1 MQTTYPFNDCLRNR
15 MAAHLGDFERNEIN
29 DADLRMA
36 GVALVVAPTQSSEGT
51 AAGACLLLTRRSTK
65 LRRHAGQY
73 ALPGGR
79 VDDGETFQDAAL
91 RELSEELGLDYD
103 ATSVLG
109 ALDDYKTRSGFR
121 IRPFVIW
128 GGSLANMRPD
138 PIEVAVVFQV
148 PLSDLDS
155 PEIPRLTPSE
165 DPNRPVLGAP
175 IAVTGHVVH
184 APTAA
189 LIYQF
194 REVAMHGRATRVAHF
209 EQPEFAWK

>member
-1 MQTTYPFNDCLRNR
+1 
-15 MAAHLGDFERNEIN
+15 MANHLENFDRREIN
-29 DADLRMA
+29 DPELRMA
-36 GVALVVAPTQSSEGT
+36 GVALVVAPTTSSDAST
-51 AAGACLLLTRRSTK
+51 AGACLLLTRRSTK
-65 LRRHAGQY
+65 MRRHAGQY

-79 VDDGETFQDAAL
+79 VDDDETFQDAAL
-91 RELSEELGLDYD
+91 RELSEELGLSYD
-103 ATSVLG
+103 STSVLG
-109 ALDDYKTRSGFR
+109 TLDDYRTRSGFR

-128 GGSLANMRPD
+128 GGSLAEMRPD

-148 PLSDLDS
+148 PLGDLDS
-155 PEIPRLTPSE
+155 PEIPRLMPSD
-165 DPNRPVLGAP
+165 DPSRPILGAP